1 MSGRPIK
8 VLRVIARLNVGGPAL
23 HVAYLSEGLASRGYE
38 TTLVAGDVA
47 RGEASMAFVAE
58 GRGVSVVRLPGLSR
72 EISPVHDVTAAI
84 RLAGLIRTQRPD
96 ILHTHT
102 AKAGAVG
109 RLAAALAGRARP
121 RVVLHTF
128 HGHVLSG
135 YFNAP
140 GTAVFRGVE
149 TALARQSDALVA
161 VSPQVRDDLVRIGI
175 APSSRF
181 TVVRLGIDLQPRV
194 RNGRPR
200 EETLRELGISPGAF
214 VVAWFGRM
222 TAVKRTDDLVD
233 VLRRLY
239 ELGLDAVLLLV
250 GDGADRERLEQR
262 AHDLGVARRCF
273 FLGYQDDVA
282 LWYAAADAVILTS
295 ANEGTPVTII
305 EALAAGRPVVATDV
319 GGVQDVVRD
328 GVDGFLVPVGDTASM
343 AERLARIARDPA
355 LGRRLAETGR
365 ARILQRYA
373 VERLV
378 GDVDRLYRSLLD
390 AAPASGASSER

>member
-8 VLRVIARLNVGGPAL
+8 ILRVIARLNVGGPAL

-84 RLAGLIRTQRPD
+84 RLAGLMRTQRPD